1 MGVKFMKNTTQTI
14 STNLISKPTI
24 TVPASFTAL
33 HLAHISW
40 NLFSA
45 NSPTHYA
52 NEFSIDPSSDF
63 AHYNIQDSMD
73 IAQHFYDCAFAIG
86 SAVESNVD
94 YSIQDAFNMLDDFYG
109 DTCVRESVSTQI
121 ERAIRDFVDSKTG
134 YDYAK
139 HTDYIAQD
147 YTALVEATQQ
157 VLPSQIAK
165 LEKQLATLK
174 AKQSA

>member
-1 MGVKFMKNTTQTI
+1 MQTI
-14 STNLISKPTI
+14 KTNLISTPTVS
-24 TVPASFTAL
+24 VPNSFTAL

-45 NSPTHYA
+45 NSPTHYS
-52 NEFSIDPSSDF
+52 NEFSIDDSSDF

-86 SAVESNVD
+86 SNVESNVD

-109 DTCVRESVSTQI
+109 DTSVREDVSTQI
-121 ERAIRDFVDSKTG
+121 EDAIQQLVTDSN
-134 YDYAK
+134 YAK
-139 HTDYIAQD
+139 YTDYIAQD
-147 YTALVEATQQ
+147 YTALVEDTQQ
-157 VLPSQIAK
+157 ALPTQIAQ
-165 LEKQLATLK
+165 LEKQLAQLK

>member
-1 MGVKFMKNTTQTI
+1 MQTI
-14 STNLISKPTI
+14 KTNLISTPTVS
-24 TVPASFTAL
+24 VPNSFTAL

-45 NSPTHYA
+45 NSPTHYS
-52 NEFSIDPSSDF
+52 NEFSIDDSSDF

-86 SAVESNVD
+86 SNVQDNVD

-109 DTCVRESVSTQI
+109 DTCVREDVSTQI
-121 ERAIRDFVDSKTG
+121 EDAIQQLVTDSN
-134 YDYAK
+134 YAK
-139 HTDYIAQD
+139 YTDYIAQD
-147 YTALVEATQQ
+147 YTALVEDTQQ
-157 VLPSQIAK
+157 ALPTQIAQ
-165 LEKQLATLK
+165 LEKQLAQLK

>member
-1 MGVKFMKNTTQTI
+1 MKKATQTI
-14 STNLISKPTI
+14 STNLFSTPTL

-40 NLFSA
+40 NLFSS

-52 NEFSIDPSSDF
+52 NEFSIDESSDF

-86 SAVESNVD
+86 RSVEENVD
-94 YSIQDAFNMLDDFYG
+94 YSVQDAFNMCDEFYG
-109 DTCVRESVSTQI
+109 DTVVREDVSTQLVY
-121 ERAIRDFVDSKTG
+121 AIQQFVNSDQ
-134 YDYAK
+134 YAK

-147 YTALVEATQQ
+147 YSALVEDTAQQ
-157 VLPSQIAK
+157 LPSQIAQ
-165 LEKQLATLK
+165 LEEQLATLK

>member
-14 STNLISKPTI
+14 KTNLISTPTI

-45 NSPTHYA
+45 NSPTHYS
-52 NEFSIDPSSDF
+52 NEFSIHESSDF

-86 SAVESNVD
+86 SSVEDNVD
-94 YSIQDAFNMLDDFYG
+94 YSVQDAFNMLDDFYG
-109 DTCVRESVSTQI
+109 DTCVREDVSTQI
-121 ERAIRDFVDSKTG
+121 ERAIRELVTHK
-134 YDYAK
+134 DYAK
-139 HTDYIAQD
+139 YTNYIAQD
-147 YTALVEATQQ
+147 YTWIVEATQQ

-165 LEKQLATLK
+165 LETQLAQLK

>member
-1 MGVKFMKNTTQTI
+1 MKKATQTI
-14 STNLISKPTI
+14 STNLISTPTI

-45 NSPTHYA
+45 NSPTHYE
-52 NEFSIDPSSDF
+52 NEFSIDESSDF

-86 SAVESNVD
+86 SSVESNTE
-94 YSIQDAFNMLDDFYG
+94 YSVQDAFNMLDDFYG
-109 DTCVRESVSTQI
+109 DTCVREDVSTQI
-121 ERAIRDFVDSKTG
+121 ESAIADFVNSSSG
-134 YDYAK
+134 YDYPK

-147 YTALVEATQQ
+147 YTALVEDTAQQ
-157 VLPSQIAK
+157 LPSQIAQ
-165 LEKQLATLK
+165 LESQLATLK
-174 AKQSA
+174 AKQAS

>member
-1 MGVKFMKNTTQTI
+1 MKKATQTI
-14 STNLISKPTI
+14 STNLISTPTI

-45 NSPTHYA
+45 NSPTHFE
-52 NEFSIDPSSDF
+52 NEFSIHESSDF
-63 AHYNIQDSMD
+63 AHYNISDSMD

-86 SAVESNVD
+86 SNVESNVD

-109 DTCVRESVSTQI
+109 DTCVREDVSGQI
-121 ERAIRDFVDSKTG
+121 ESAIQDFVDSK
-134 YDYAK
+134 DYAK
-139 HTDYIAQD
+139 YTGYIAQD
-147 YTALVEATQQ
+147 YTWIVEATQC
-157 VLPSQIAK
+157 VLPSQIAQ
-165 LEKQLATLK
+165 LEEQLAQLK

>member
-14 STNLISKPTI
+14 KTNLISTPTI

-52 NEFSIDPSSDF
+52 NEFSIHESSDF

-86 SAVESNVD
+86 SNVEENVD

-109 DTCVRESVSTQI
+109 DTCVREDVSTQI
-121 ERAIRDFVDSKTG
+121 ERAIRELVTHK
-134 YDYAK
+134 DYAK
-139 HTDYIAQD
+139 YTNYIAQD
-147 YTALVEATQQ
+147 YTWIVEATQQ

-165 LEKQLATLK
+165 LETQLAQLK

>member
-1 MGVKFMKNTTQTI
+1 MQTI
-14 STNLISKPTI
+14 KTNLISTPTVS
-24 TVPASFTAL
+24 VPNSFTAL

-45 NSPTHYA
+45 NSPTHYS
-52 NEFSIDPSSDF
+52 NEFSIDDSSDF

-86 SAVESNVD
+86 SNVESNVD

-109 DTCVRESVSTQI
+109 DTSVREDVSTQI
-121 ERAIRDFVDSKTG
+121 EDAIQQLVTDSN
-134 YDYAK
+134 YAK
-139 HTDYIAQD
+139 YTDYIAQD
-147 YTALVEATQQ
+147 YTALVENTQQ
-157 VLPSQIAK
+157 ALPTQIAQ
-165 LEKQLATLK
+165 LEKQLAQLK

>member
-1 MGVKFMKNTTQTI
+1 MQKKTKTKTI
-14 STNLISKPTI
+14 STNLKNTPTI

-45 NSPTHYA
+45 NSPTHYS
-52 NEFSIDPSSDF
+52 NEFSIHESSDF

-86 SAVESNVD
+86 SAVEEDID
-94 YSIQDAFNMLDDFYG
+94 YSIQDAFYMLDDFYG
-109 DTCVRESVSTQI
+109 DTCVREDVSTQI

-134 YDYAK
+134 YDYTK
-139 HTDYIAQD
+139 QTDYITED
-147 YTALVEATQQ
+147 YSWIVEATQQ
-157 VLPSQIAK
+157 VLPKQIAK

-174 AKQSA
+174 AKQTA